1 MAAIDLHQV
10 YAKLHVGRGCNDEAV
25 VHLDAARR
33 LMIKT
38 VDPQYQAE
46 LRAREAELALWQG
59 RPAEA
64 AQRPPPAC
72 VT

>member
-10 YAKLHVGRGCNDEAV
+10 CAKVHVGRGSYDAAV
-25 VHLDAARR
+25 AHLDAARR

-46 LRAREAELALWQG
+46 LRRARG
-59 RPAEA
+59 
-64 AQRPPPAC
+64 
-72 VT
+72 